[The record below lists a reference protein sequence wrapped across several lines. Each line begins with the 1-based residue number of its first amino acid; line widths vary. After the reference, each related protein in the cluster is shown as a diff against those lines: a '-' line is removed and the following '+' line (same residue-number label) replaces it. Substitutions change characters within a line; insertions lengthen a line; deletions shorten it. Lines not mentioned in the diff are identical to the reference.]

1 MTLAK
6 RIIPCLDVSSQGRV
20 VKGTGFKKL
29 MDAGDPVERAS
40 YYDKE
45 GADEIVF
52 LDISASHENR
62 DTLLEVVRKTAEV
75 VFIPLTVGGG
85 IRSVE
90 DVRRI
95 LASGA
100 DKVSI
105 NTAAVKD
112 PDVIRRC
119 SEVFGSQC
127 IVYSIDIERVYT
139 EEKDE
144 DLGGKT
150 VLRTEEG
157 ECWWRIRIYGGRKPV
172 DLDAFEWAEHVVGEG
187 AGEVLVSSLDYDGTG
202 KGYDIPFLREL
213 SRRVRVPIVAS
224 SGVGRLE
231 HILSAFK
238 EGNADA
244 ALAASIFH
252 YGKYSIRDVK
262 KYLSEH
268 GVEVR
273 L

>member
-20 VKGTGFKKL
+20 VKGTGFRKL
-29 MDAGDPVERAS
+29 VDAGDPVERAS

-62 DTLLEVVRKTAEV
+62 DTLLKVVRKTAEV

-85 IRSVE
+85 IKSVE
-90 DVRRI
+90 DVRTI

-105 NTAAVKD
+105 NTAAVND

-127 IVYSIDIERVYT
+127 IVSSIDIERVYIRD
-139 EEKDE
+139 KNE

-150 VLRTEEG
+150 VLKTDDG
-157 ECWWRIRIYGGRKPV
+157 ECWWRICIYGGRKPV
-172 DLDAFEWAEHVVGEG
+172 DVDAFEWAEQVVRNG
-187 AGEVLVSSLDYDGTG
+187 AGEILVSSLDFDGTG
-202 KGYDIPFLREL
+202 KGYDITFLREL
-213 SRRVRVPIVAS
+213 SNRVRVPVVAS
-224 SGVGRLE
+224 SGVGKLE
-231 HILSAFK
+231 HILSAFT

-252 YGKYSIRDVK
+252 YGKYSIQDVK
-262 KYLSEH
+262 RYLLKH